1 MKSFI
6 ALFTIFTRSPP
17 TALHLDLARIH
28 VVQSEKAEKALMHV
42 TDSVPSTHPLGQITE
57 KVRAGKGK
65 ISTELSSTRATYLIV
80 IFEGSKKVE

>member
-42 TDSVPSTHPLGQITE
+42 TDSMLFTHPLGQITE
-57 KVRAGKGK
+57 KGKKGK
-65 ISTELSSTRATYLIV
+65 ISTELSSTRPTYLIV